1 MKAVSF
7 WILRTDA
14 KSQLEIGGH
23 MKSQISD
30 LLEMIDEL
38 QGKLDPEF
46 SKRRTELHVRLEKGK
61 VVFESEIRQCHRG
74 RRVGFWEFIS
84 RTRPNIMVVAP
95 VTHSLIVPLMLLDAF
110 VSI

>member
-46 SKRRTELHVRLEKGK
+46 SKDPSNRRFFSKTEK
-61 VVFESEIRQCHRG
+61 V
-74 RRVGFWEFIS
+74 
-84 RTRPNIMVVAP
+84 
-95 VTHSLIVPLMLLDAF
+95 
-110 VSI
+110 